1 MSKSN
6 NQTGLTLLEAAITIA
21 VILIGVITIVQIFPL
36 AFKIGKTAEQTTVAI
51 NLAQAKIEEIFF
63 LDYDNIAIGEIEAK
77 HRLSS
82 DPTSPFYSYQRQT
95 VTEYV
100 DGNLAGSLTETELKK
115 ITVTVYWYHTF
126 LGYESS
132 EEIIILVS
140 KK

>member
-21 VILIGVITIVQIFPL
+21 VILIGVMTIVQIFPL

-82 DPTSPFYSYQRQT
+82 DPASPFYNYQRQT
-95 VTEYV
+95 VAEYV
-100 DGNLAGSLTETELKK
+100 DGNLAASPTETELKK

-126 LGYESS
+126 LGYEKS
-132 EEIIILVS
+132 EEIIILIS